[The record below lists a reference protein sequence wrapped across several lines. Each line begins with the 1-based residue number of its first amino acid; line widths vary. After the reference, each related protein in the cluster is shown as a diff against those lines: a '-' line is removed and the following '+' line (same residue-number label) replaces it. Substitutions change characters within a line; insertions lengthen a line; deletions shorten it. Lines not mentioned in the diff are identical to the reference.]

1 MHLGFLDD
9 AAKSATRFYVQ
20 TFQDKGRQE
29 AIEMLLSSGV
39 LLNSSS
45 SSKSNEE
52 MRKYISE
59 YAAFSKVSVLCG
71 TYNLNGRT
79 PQGEDFSSWLQTKSR
94 VICDLVV
101 IGVQELIKL
110 TPGEYITADTDR
122 LRIIWETALQK
133 TLNALPGADYV
144 VLRSAHL
151 VALGLFVFIK
161 RDLTSRLRE
170 VEVAKIKT
178 GLMGMAANKGGIG
191 IRMKIDDSSLA
202 FVTAHFAAGQSA
214 IEDRNKDYSTITNG
228 LVFRGAKLLDTENVF
243 WFGDFNYRIDME
255 NQLARAK
262 VLSRD
267 YSELIR
273 NDQLSIQMRNGF
285 VFKGFKEGEL
295 NFDPTYKY
303 DNGSISYDTS
313 EKQRVPAWT
322 DRVIYRGEE
331 ISLIEYS
338 RGEQVMSDHR
348 PVKAVFNVSVAL
360 FDQTAK
366 AKIDAKLRGKFNN
379 SSAVVNGSILINN
392 TLPPPSTDALKW
404 WETNGPEN
412 IPPVTGSNPFYDFPR
427 ASTSQIL
434 NQSAS
439 KAVPPINLM
448 D

>member
-1 MHLGFLDD
+1 MDD

-20 TFQDKGRQE
+20 NFQDKGRQE
-29 AIEMLLSSGV
+29 AIELLLSSGV

-45 SSKSNEE
+45 SFQFKEE
-52 MRKYISE
+52 MKKCISE
-59 YAAFSKVSVLCG
+59 YATFSKVSVLCG
-71 TYNLNGRT
+71 TYNLNGRA
-79 PQGEDFSSWLQTKSR
+79 PQGEDLLSWLQTKSG
-94 VICDLVV
+94 VTCDIAV

-122 LRIIWETALQK
+122 LRIMWETALQK
-133 TLNALPGADYV
+133 TLNSLPGADYV
-144 VLRSAHL
+144 VLRSTHL

-161 RDLTSRLRE
+161 RELTCRLRE
-170 VEVAKIKT
+170 VEVASIKT

-214 IEDRNKDYSTITNG
+214 VEDRNRDYWTITNG
-228 LVFRGAKLLDTENVF
+228 LLFRGAKLLDVDNVF
-243 WFGDFNYRIDME
+243 WFGDFNYRVDME
-255 NQLARAK
+255 NQAARAIVSK
-262 VLSRD
+262 RN
-267 YSELIR
+267 YTELIR
-273 NDQLSIQMRNGF
+273 NDQLSIQMRNGSA
-285 VFKGFKEGEL
+285 FKGFKEGEL

-322 DRVIYRGEE
+322 DRVIYRGDF

-348 PVKAVFNVSVAL
+348 PVKAIFNISVAL

-366 AKIDAKLRGKFNN
+366 AKIDAQLRRKSNN
-379 SSAVVNGSILINN
+379 SLGTGTRSSKSSITNDI
-392 TLPPPSTDALKW
+392 PPPSSGNLKW
-404 WETNGPEN
+404 WETHGPPELP
-412 IPPVTGSNPFYDFPR
+412 IVSGPNPFYDF
-427 ASTSQIL
+427 
-434 NQSAS
+434 S
-439 KAVPPINLM
+439 KKDTIANHYTANLVNVNEPLINLM